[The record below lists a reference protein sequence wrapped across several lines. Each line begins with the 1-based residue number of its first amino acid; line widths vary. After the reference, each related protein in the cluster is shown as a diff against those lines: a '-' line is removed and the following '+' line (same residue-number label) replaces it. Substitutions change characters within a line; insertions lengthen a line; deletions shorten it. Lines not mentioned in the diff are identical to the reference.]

1 MLQITL
7 PDGSKK
13 NFDSPVSVE
22 QIAISISKSLAKV
35 AVAGK
40 VNDNLVDMSSI
51 INKDSKISII
61 TNKDK
66 EGLEILRHSTAHL
79 LAHAVKQ
86 LFPDSKYAIGPCIE
100 NGFFYDFYYKRSFTP
115 EDLINIENKMLEIS
129 QKKYPIKVKSV
140 TKEQAIDFFKKKNE
154 KYKLEILNDI
164 PNDENITLYTQGDF
178 TDLCRGPHV
187 PNTGLL
193 KIFKLT
199 KISGAYW
206 KSDSKNEMLQRI
218 YGTAWATKDDLK
230 NYLYQ
235 IEEAEK
241 RDHRKLGKI
250 LDLFHIQEESPGMVF
265 WHPKGWEL
273 WLIIEQYLREELKLS
288 EYQEIKT
295 PMIIDRILWEKS
307 GHWKNYKELMF
318 ITNSEK
324 RTYAIKPMSCP
335 AHIEVYKKKIHS
347 YKDLPLKLSEFG
359 SCHRNEPSGALHG
372 LLRVRGFV
380 QDDGHIFCTKDQ
392 IVDEVKKFNLLLIK
406 VYKKFGFHDISV
418 KLSLRPDK
426 RAGSDDLWDEA
437 EKDLRNALTQCEL
450 DWQELEG
457 EGAFYGPKI
466 EYHIKDAIGRSWQ
479 CGTLQLDF
487 VLPKRLNAE
496 YVTHLNSKEVPVM
509 LHRAILG
516 SFERFIGIL
525 IEHYAGAL
533 PLWLS
538 PIQIVIMNINDSQIQ
553 YCKQIEKDLKLKGF
567 RVKTDIRNEKIGFKI
582 RENTLEKIPY
592 QIIVGE
598 KEKNEN
604 KISVRDNKSNNLG
617 SMTINDFLEII
628 NLQIKVS

>member
-61 TNKDK
+61 TIKDK

-115 EDLINIENKMLEIS
+115 EDLINIENKMLEIA

-164 PNDENITLYTQGDF
+164 PNDENITLYAQGDF

-567 RVKTDIRNEKIGFKI
+567 RVTTDIRNEKIGFKI